1 VHPRSSAPGDAWPPA
16 GTAIS
21 EVELQELRERAV
33 VATDIC
39 FTISDPRLPG
49 NPLVWVN
56 PAFERVTG
64 YTVEESVGRNC
75 KFLQGPDTDQAAV
88 TRLVDDLAARGS
100 SAVTLLNHRADGTAF
115 WNYVVVNSVIDR
127 AGELVGFVGVQTDV
141 TARVVADAERAAA
154 LAAEQSARQAA
165 ERAQA
170 VAEAARAR
178 MTLMAEATTALG
190 ASLDMTELQQRLA
203 RLCVPLLADWVAIS
217 EVDETG
223 VVTSITCEHRAGEA
237 AREPLEQMSAQF
249 LGRRFPDTS
258 PTARAM
264 GTGRPVVV
272 SGLTAEAMQPWT
284 RGLHGTPVLDDL
296 GTGSVAA
303 FPLTSRSGTWG
314 VFVLVRQTPEGF
326 DEDDVEVAQ
335 DLGRRAGQALDNARR
350 YAREASVAETL
361 QHALLPELPT
371 IPGVL
376 AAAHYTAASTTASV
390 GGDFYDLLPL
400 PGRSVGVVIG
410 DVTGHDITAAA
421 AMGQLRGLLRSEA
434 WAVDAPDPA
443 EVLGRVDRLLEVLGL
458 PVMATALLL
467 RATPPA
473 TGDPHGSWTV
483 ECANAGHPP
492 ALLRTP
498 DGEVS
503 VFCDEHG
510 MLLGTG
516 MSQERPAR
524 TATSSEV
531 PAGSQLLLYTDGLV
545 EQPSAAD
552 SAERDIDEGMDRLG
566 RLWAALPRTTHP
578 EDACRAFDDL
588 VVERS
593 DDIALLVVRLGTA
606 AG

>member
-258 PTARAM
+258 PT
-264 GTGRPVVV
+264 G
-272 SGLTAEAMQPWT
+272 PW
-284 RGLHGTPVLDDL
+284 
-296 GTGSVAA
+296 A
-303 FPLTSRSGTWG
+303 
-314 VFVLVRQTPEGF
+314 
-326 DEDDVEVAQ
+326 
-335 DLGRRAGQALDNARR
+335 
-350 YAREASVAETL
+350 
-361 QHALLPELPT
+361 
-371 IPGVL
+371 
-376 AAAHYTAASTTASV
+376 
-390 GGDFYDLLPL
+390 
-400 PGRSVGVVIG
+400 
-410 DVTGHDITAAA
+410 
-421 AMGQLRGLLRSEA
+421 
-434 WAVDAPDPA
+434 
-443 EVLGRVDRLLEVLGL
+443 
-458 PVMATALLL
+458 
-467 RATPPA
+467 
-473 TGDPHGSWTV
+473 
-483 ECANAGHPP
+483 
-492 ALLRTP
+492 
-498 DGEVS
+498 
-503 VFCDEHG
+503 
-510 MLLGTG
+510 
-516 MSQERPAR
+516 
-524 TATSSEV
+524 
-531 PAGSQLLLYTDGLV
+531 PAGRWSSPG
-545 EQPSAAD
+545 
-552 SAERDIDEGMDRLG
+552 
-566 RLWAALPRTTHP
+566 
-578 EDACRAFDDL
+578 
-588 VVERS
+588 
-593 DDIALLVVRLGTA
+593 
-606 AG
+606 